1 MLESWLYNMQHK
13 KLTDATKAIYVNSIE
28 RKAIYIRKKSPNKN
42 GAHLV
47 KKFASNKYANASIAK
62 TE

>member
-1 MLESWLYNMQHK
+1 MQHK